1 MNLKNILVI
10 FFFLLLSVTSEIF
23 ASDNSVAT
31 VVLMKGKA
39 KAKLHDGTQID
50 IKLDQTV
57 PEGAEINTSAKS
69 FVKLIFIDK
78 STINLGP
85 SSSILIQAFPK
96 KEAGIIKLIKGQIRA
111 EVTKNYMEM
120 DDKSKS
126 KLYIHTKS
134 SAMGIRG
141 TDFQVNYNHV
151 NQNSSLIV
159 FAGKVVMAHIDRASQ
174 NEIFEQKKLEMLV
187 SNSTA
192 VLVRQGQI
200 SAVNLAISDR
210 ALVPTKLAPKQL
222 DALKENKTGLEEDT
236 KNKKQFRD
244 IVPPGVDSAV
254 FINASPEIIKAEA
267 VEAKGFFN
275 DKTHEYKPSAGVII
289 DLKTVN
295 IIAPPPD
302 SKFDHATKTFVIA
315 DNFGKVDERSGQFK
329 APNGYELSS
338 DGQFKPLGT
347 EQNIAKA
354 EKRIEQR
361 TADSKPDIK
370 ESNSNEVPGA
380 APVSTRA
387 VVPMDSTTANT
398 SAPTVTRVD
407 AATTT
412 DATTPQS
419 IKGASS
425 AVAPVT
431 TIAPVQASTRI
442 APIDNPAPTNAPPP
456 IIAAAPINAPAP
468 IVAPPPIN
476 APATTN
482 APPPINAPNPIAVAP
497 IRTNVTEPTPIIV
510 SPPPVKPPVNQIQ
523 PPTTTQP
530 KI

>member
-1 MNLKNILVI
+1 MNLKNIFVI
-10 FFFLLLSVTSEIF
+10 FFILMLSITSEIF
-23 ASDNSVAT
+23 AFDNSVAT
-31 VVLMKGKA
+31 VLLIKGKV
-39 KAKLHDGTQID
+39 KAKLNDGTQID
-50 IKLDQTV
+50 IKLDQTL
-57 PEGAEINTSAKS
+57 PEGAEIITYAKS
-69 FVKLIFIDK
+69 FIKLIFIDK

-85 SSSILIQAFPK
+85 SSSMLIQAFPK
-96 KEAGIIKLIKGQIRA
+96 NEAGIIKLIKGQMRA

-126 KLYIHTKS
+126 KLYIQTKS

-141 TDFQVNYNHV
+141 TDFQVNYNPV

-159 FAGKVVMAHIDRASQ
+159 FEGKVVMAHIDRANQ
-174 NEIFEQKKLEMLV
+174 NEVFEQKKLEMLV

-222 DALKENKTGLEEDT
+222 DALKENKTGLDEDT

-254 FINASPEIIKAEA
+254 FINVSPDIIKAEA

-275 DKTHEYKPSAGVII
+275 DKTHEYKPSAGAII

-338 DGQFKPLGT
+338 EGQFQPSGT
-347 EQNIAKA
+347 DQNKGKVD
-354 EKRIEQR
+354 KRIEQR
-361 TADSKPDIK
+361 TADSRPDVK
-370 ESNSNEVPGA
+370 ESNSNEVPVA
-380 APVSTRA
+380 ASVSTRS
-387 VVPMDSTTANT
+387 VVPTDSTTANT

-407 AATTT
+407 AATST
-412 DATTPQS
+412 DATAPQPV
-419 IKGASS
+419 KGAST
-425 AVAPVT
+425 ATAPT
-431 TIAPVQASTRI
+431 ASIAPVQAPTRI
-442 APIDNPAPTNAPPP
+442 APIDAQAPINAPPP

-468 IVAPPPIN
+468 IVAPPPII
-476 APATTN
+476 APT
-482 APPPINAPNPIAVAP
+482 PINAPNPIAAAP
-497 IRTNVTEPTPIIV
+497 IWTNVTEPTPIIV
-510 SPPPVKPPVNQIQ
+510 SPPPVKHHEHHQEQ
-523 PPTTTQP
+523 PPTITLPDSPP